1 MPWSLNSAFSKVKDV
16 ASHAVLGARR
26 GALAAPAL
34 HRRASVRALVRVVP
48 LGAMVPLEPSA
59 MLGMLDLRGR
69 VHKILKLGRQVAA
82 GTIA

>member
-1 MPWSLNSAFSKVKDV
+1 M
-16 ASHAVLGARR
+16 
-26 GALAAPAL
+26 
-34 HRRASVRALVRVVP
+34 P
-48 LGAMVPLEPSA
+48 LGAMVPLELSA